1 MLLKDK
7 VAIVTGGAQG
17 IGRGIALD
25 FGKEGCQVVICDLEE
40 AKAKEVAKE
49 VEAGGRKALALRT
62 DVTDEEQVKV
72 LRDQTLKM
80 FGRIDILVNN
90 AGGSAREESN
100 ILLNL
105 DPQVWQKTI
114 QRNLHGT
121 MLVTKYIVQPMV
133 EKKYGKII
141 NIASEAGRAGDP
153 GLSDYSAAKAGII
166 GFSRALAREVAQ
178 HGINVN
184 VICPSLVRT
193 QVLHRVPK
201 ERLDHILAAIPMGRI
216 GEPEDIAYAVS
227 FLASDKA
234 SWITGQ
240 VLGVNGGRFIG

>member
-1 MLLKDK
+1 
-7 VAIVTGGAQG
+7 
-17 IGRGIALD
+17 
-25 FGKEGCQVVICDLEE
+25 
-40 AKAKEVAKE
+40 
-49 VEAGGRKALALRT
+49 
-62 DVTDEEQVKV
+62 
-72 LRDQTLKM
+72 
-80 FGRIDILVNN
+80 
-90 AGGSAREESN
+90 
-100 ILLNL
+100 
-105 DPQVWQKTI
+105 
-114 QRNLHGT
+114 

-201 ERLDHILAAIPMGRI
+201 ERLDHIIAAIPMGRI
-216 GEPEDIAYAVS
+216 GEPEDIAYAAS

>member
-7 VAIVTGGAQG
+7 VAIVTGSAQG

-25 FGKEGCQVVICDLEE
+25 FAREGSQVVICDLEE
-40 AKAKEVAKE
+40 GKAKEVARE
-49 VEAGGRKALALRT
+49 VEAIGRKALALRT
-62 DVTDEEQVKV
+62 DVTNEDEVKA
-72 LRDQTLKM
+72 LRDQTLKT

-100 ILLNL
+100 IVLNL
-105 DPQVWQKTI
+105 DPKVWQKTI

-121 MLVTKYIVQPMV
+121 MLVTRYILPSMV

-153 GLSDYSAAKAGII
+153 GLADYSAAKAGII
-166 GFSRALAREVAQ
+166 GFSRALAREVAE

-184 VICPSLVRT
+184 VICPSVVRT
-193 QVLHRVPK
+193 QVLQRLSK
-201 ERLDHILAAIPMGRI
+201 EKLDHVLAAIPMKRI
-216 GEPEDIAYAVS
+216 GEPEDIAYAAS